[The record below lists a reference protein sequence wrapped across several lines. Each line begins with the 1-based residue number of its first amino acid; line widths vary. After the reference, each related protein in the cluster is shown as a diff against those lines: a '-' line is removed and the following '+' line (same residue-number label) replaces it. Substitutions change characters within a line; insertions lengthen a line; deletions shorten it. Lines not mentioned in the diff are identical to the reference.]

1 VLYITIIENKMASE
15 KIKSTEKKSTIEY
28 MKNEYGMFHT
38 FKLIQGS
45 KRPACKWQEPC
56 NQEKLSICN
65 AKHFNNKYIGTGYE
79 RNLGIPTGK
88 KNNLCVIDIDCQKD
102 IKEGKTN
109 IFFEKFGDD
118 PKQWAKMFGCPV
130 VHTPSGGFHLYFQE
144 EVRVPQTQNDQTNI
158 DVRAEGGYIVA
169 CGSVVNGKFYE
180 QVAGDFEKI
189 PKMNE
194 DVIVFME
201 KNHTGSKP
209 KVKKVKVMKDEKT
222 GDEVVVEEICGCDQS
237 LYNYDY
243 TDYMLNNIIDGL
255 DDKYFNVHIHFLVFT
270 TAMKQIDRQD
280 LWLEHCKKRSK
291 HECNDDWMINFW
303 DGVKDGHKK
312 LYAFNHLL
320 NNTEYQ
326 KDTIRT
332 TLDYYKY
339 KKTLPNMINADEKIE
354 RVKLGINENDEQ
366 EDYFEKVFSFDK
378 YTHKK
383 KYFLFKSDT
392 GTGKTT
398 AFRRYMKNKGNW
410 DKGHQ
415 FISLVSRTTLGE
427 EQYRTFM
434 KDGLDCG
441 YYEYEDFRNPQ
452 MSYICQVDSILKMK
466 WFLKEGL
473 LYDYTLFMDEFNSI
487 IKYIFCSDTL
497 TRSGIRML
505 VIDTLV
511 EMIKEAKY
519 VIMTDADISDIALN
533 FLYNALG
540 STGREQIHFIQ
551 NTYNHNKGKP
561 AQELFS
567 LENVFEK
574 MKDETEFLVCCDEAR
589 NCHLIKDELE
599 QHENKKDKK
608 ILVVDRETESKFM
621 SGLDLDE
628 YDIVIFSPKI
638 VYGLDSVR
646 ERPVFCV
653 YSEKTIDPKD
663 MVQQI
668 NRNRN
673 ITKLWFYFSR
683 KSCRDSDFN
692 TFEDCVQDTLDIRDV
707 CNKQDYLKQEINQ
720 LHTDFITIFNM
731 FKYNEDCYKTNPSA
745 HFRIIIKER
754 GFKVNTCVFQSNVKQ
769 LLKAQKESKE
779 KRIDAVHKDLPF
791 VKEQNEYFGIPDDKI
806 TDYAEIFLKSNY
818 LSQFLNCRSYF
829 YNKYGTEYDPETEQW
844 QDDYTGKELLRLIH
858 QKNEMMMK
866 IKDKEEFNIKK
877 IKTSQSKM
885 IFIDKVRR
893 ECGVR
898 NRFTIQG
905 FKPMKEEKAKEYLAE
920 YKATFS
926 SKSKSEENPFTT
938 EHGIQKIMCMMYK
951 NVFGC
956 APFSGKGKKQ
966 TIDGKRV
973 NVYTYEDEPCDN
985 WGTMSNIQNY
995 SKLNYVKKIQ
1005 NKYDAENLAP
1015 EYQFDE
1021 SSDEE

>member
-1 VLYITIIENKMASE
+1 MSGE
-15 KIKSTEKKSTIEY
+15 KIKCPEKKYNIEY
-28 MKNEYGMFHT
+28 MRNEYGMFHT

-45 KRPACKWQEPC
+45 KRPACKWQEPS
-56 NQEKLSICN
+56 NHEKLSICN
-65 AKHFNNKYIGTGYE
+65 AMHFNKKYVGTGYE

-88 KNNLCVIDIDCQKD
+88 KNNLCVIDIDAHKD
-102 IKEGKTN
+102 KAEGQVN
-109 IFFEKFGDD
+109 IFLQKFGDD
-118 PKQWAKMFGCPV
+118 PQQWAKKFGCPV
-130 VHTPSGGFHLYFQE
+130 IQSPSGGFHIYFQE
-144 EVRVPQTQNDQTNI
+144 ELRVPQTQNDETNI

-169 CGSVVNGKFYE
+169 PGSVFKGNFYTLL
-180 QVAGDFEKI
+180 AGDFEQI
-189 PKMNE
+189 PKMKE
-194 DVIVFME
+194 ELIVFME
-201 KNHTGSKP
+201 TNHAGAKP
-209 KVKKVKVMKDEKT
+209 KVKKVKVLKDDKT
-222 GDEVVVEEICGCDQS
+222 GDEVIVEEICGCDQS

-255 DDKYFNVHIHFLVFT
+255 PDKYFNAHINFLVFT

-280 LWLEHCKKRSK
+280 LWLEHSKKRSK

-303 DGVKDGHKK
+303 DGIKDGHQR

-320 NNTEYQ
+320 INTEYK

-339 KKTLPNMINADEKIE
+339 KKTLPNMIKADEYID
-354 RVKLGINENDEQ
+354 RVKLGINEAGEQ
-366 EDYFEKVFSFDK
+366 EDYFKACMSFDK
-378 YTHKK
+378 KSHKK
-383 KYFLFKSDT
+383 YYLFKSDT

-398 AFRRYMKNKGNW
+398 AFRRFIKNKG
-410 DKGHQ
+410 GQ

-434 KDGLDCG
+434 KDDIDCG
-441 YYEYEDFRNPQ
+441 YYEYESFNNPD

-466 WFLKEGL
+466 WFLDNGYLEG
-473 LYDYTLFMDEFNSI
+473 YTLFMDEFNSI

-505 VIDTLV
+505 VIQTLI
-511 EMIKEAKY
+511 EMIKEARV

-540 STGREQIHFIQ
+540 STGREKIHFVQ

-574 MKDETEFLVCCDEAR
+574 MKDETEMLICCDEAR

-628 YDIVIFSPKI
+628 YDIVIYSPKI

-646 ERPVFCV
+646 SRPVFCV

-683 KSCRDSDFN
+683 KSCRDSEFN
-692 TFEDCVQDTLDIRDV
+692 TFEDCVEDTLDIRDV

-720 LHTDFITIFNM
+720 LHNDFITIFNM

-745 HFRIIIKER
+745 HFRVIIKDR

-769 LLKAQKESKE
+769 LIVAQKISKE
-779 KRIDAVHKDLPF
+779 KRIDAIHKDLPF
-791 VKEQNEYFGIPDDKI
+791 VKEQNEYYGIPEDKI
-806 TDYAEIFLKSNY
+806 TDYAEIFLKSNH
-818 LSQFLNCRSYF
+818 LSQFLHCRSYF
-829 YNKYGTEYDPETEQW
+829 YNKYGTEYDPEKKEW
-844 QDDYTGKELLRLIH
+844 DDDYSGKELMRLIK
-858 QKNEMMMK
+858 QKNEMK
-866 IKDKEEFNIKK
+866 NTIKEKEEFNIKK
-877 IKTSQSKM
+877 IKTANSKM

-898 NRFTIQG
+898 NRLSIEG
-905 FKPMKEEKAKEYLAE
+905 FKIMKEEKAKEYWTE

-926 SKSKSEENPFTT
+926 SKSKNDENPFIT
-938 EHGIQKIMCMMYK
+938 EKGIQKIMCSMYK
-951 NVFGC
+951 HVFGC
-956 APFSGKGKKQ
+956 APFSGKGEKQ
-966 TIDGKRV
+966 MIDGKRV
-973 NVYTYEDEPCDN
+973 NVYKYNDEPCEKWD
-985 WGTMSNIQNY
+985 TMKTLQDY
-995 SKLNYVKKIQ
+995 SKLKYIKKVQ
-1005 NKYDAENLAP
+1005 EKYDAENLDDT
-1015 EYQFDE
+1015 YQFD
-1021 SSDEE
+1021 SDSDDE

>member
-1 VLYITIIENKMASE
+1 MDGE
-15 KIKSTEKKSTIEY
+15 KIKSPELKSNIQY
-28 MKNEYGMFHT
+28 MNNQYGMFYT

-56 NQEKLSICN
+56 NQDKLSMCQAMYYN
-65 AKHFNNKYIGTGYE
+65 KKYIGTAYE
-79 RNLGIPTGK
+79 RNLGILTGK
-88 KNNLCVIDIDCQKD
+88 RNNLCVIDIDCQKD

-118 PKQWAKMFGCPV
+118 PEKWDQMFGCPV

-144 EVRVPQTQNDQTNI
+144 ELRVPQTQNDQTNI
-158 DVRAEGGYIVA
+158 DVRAEGGYIVGA
-169 CGSVVNGKFYE
+169 GSVVNGKFYE
-180 QVAGDFEKI
+180 HVAGDFEKI

-194 DVIVFME
+194 ELIQFME
-201 KNHTGSKP
+201 KNHTGAKP
-209 KVKKVKVMKDEKT
+209 RVKKFKLMKDEKT
-222 GDEVVVEEICGCDQS
+222 GEEISVEEICGCDQS

-243 TDYMLNNIIDGL
+243 TDFMLNNIINGL
-255 DDKYFNVHIHFLVFT
+255 DDKYFNTHIHFLVFT
-270 TAMKQIDRQD
+270 TAMKQIDRKD

-291 HECNDDWMINFW
+291 HECNDDWMNNYW
-303 DGVKDGHKK
+303 DGIKGHKN

-320 NNTEYQ
+320 NNTSYQ

-339 KKTLPNMINADEKIE
+339 KKTLPNIINPDETIE
-354 RVKLGINENDEQ
+354 RTKLGINEEGEQ
-366 EDYFEKVFSFDK
+366 EDLFHKVISFDK
-378 YTHKK
+378 YSHK
-383 KYFLFKSDT
+383 KYFVFKSDT

-398 AFRRYMKNKGNW
+398 AFRRYMSNKG
-410 DKGHQ
+410 GQ

-441 YYEYEDFRNPQ
+441 YYEYEAFNNPE
-452 MSYICQVDSILKMK
+452 MSYICQVDSILKLK
-466 WFLKEGL
+466 WFLTNGH
-473 LYDYTLFMDEFNSI
+473 LYGYTLFMDEFNSI

-505 VIDTLV
+505 VIECLIQI
-511 EMIKEAKY
+511 IKEAKH
-519 VIMTDADISDIALN
+519 VIMTDADISDPAMQ
-533 FLYNALG
+533 FLYNAVG
-540 STGREQIHFIQ
+540 SNDKDKIHFIQ
-551 NTYNHNKGKP
+551 NTYNHNKGKY

-574 MKDETEFLVCCDEAR
+574 MKGETEFLVCCDEAR

-621 SGLDLDE
+621 SGLNLDD
-628 YDIVIFSPKI
+628 YDIVIYSPKI

-683 KSCRDSDFN
+683 KSCRDSDYN
-692 TFEDCVQDTLDIRDV
+692 TFEDCVQDTHDTRDI

-720 LHTDFITIFNM
+720 LHNDFIQIYNM

-745 HFRIIIKER
+745 HFRLIIKER
-754 GFKVNTCVFQSNVKQ
+754 GFKVSTCVFQSNTMQ
-769 LLKAQKESKE
+769 LVNAQKQNKELRISK
-779 KRIDAVHKDLPF
+779 VHKDLPF
-791 VKEQNEYFGIPDDKI
+791 VKEQNEYYGIPDDKI
-806 TDYAEIFLKSNY
+806 KEFADIFLKSSF

-829 YNKYGTEYDPETEQW
+829 YNKYGTEYNPETQQW
-844 QDDYTGKELLRLIH
+844 DDQYTGKELLRLIRH
-858 QKNEMMMK
+858 KNEMKEK
-866 IKDKEEFNIKK
+866 IQKKDEFNIKK
-877 IKTSQSKM
+877 IKTSQNKM

-893 ECGVR
+893 ECGMR
-898 NRFTIQG
+898 NRFTIEG
-905 FKPMKEEKAKEYLAE
+905 LKPPKEEKCLELFQE
-920 YKATFS
+920 YKKTFS
-926 SKSKSEENPFTT
+926 SKSKSEENPFST
-938 EHGIQKIMCMMYK
+938 EHGIQKIIESMYN

-956 APFSGKGKKQ
+956 SPFGANTEKEMV
-966 TIDGKRV
+966 DGKRKSI
-973 NVYTYEDEPCDN
+973 YRYCDN
-985 WGTMSNIQNY
+985 PENEKWQRMKTIQEY
-995 SKLNYVKKIQ
+995 SKLSYQMKKDCEKVL
-1005 NKYDAENLAP
+1005 NEFELD
-1015 EYQFDE
+1015 DE
-1021 SSDEE
+1021 

>member
-1 VLYITIIENKMASE
+1 MSGK
-15 KIKSTEKKSTIEY
+15 KIKCPEKKYNIEY
-28 MKNEYGMFHT
+28 MRNEYGMFHT

-45 KRPACKWQEPC
+45 KRPAVKWTDPS
-56 NQEKLSICN
+56 NHEKLSICN
-65 AKHFNNKYIGTGYE
+65 AMHFNQKYVGTGYE

-88 KNNLCVIDIDCQKD
+88 KNNLCVIDIDAHKD
-102 IKEGKTN
+102 KAEGQVN
-109 IFFEKFGDD
+109 IFLQKFGDD
-118 PKQWAKMFGCPV
+118 PQQWAKMFGCPV
-130 VHTPSGGFHLYFQE
+130 IQSPSGGFHIYFQE
-144 EVRVPQTQNDQTNI
+144 ELRVPQTQNDQTNI

-169 CGSVVNGKFYE
+169 PGSVFKGNFYTLL
-180 QVAGDFEKI
+180 AGDFEQI
-189 PKMNE
+189 PKMKE
-194 DVIVFME
+194 ELIVFME
-201 KNHTGSKP
+201 TNHAGAKP
-209 KVKKVKVMKDEKT
+209 KVKKVKVLKDDKT
-222 GDEVVVEEICGCDQS
+222 GDEVIVEEICGCDQS

-255 DDKYFNVHIHFLVFT
+255 PDKYFNAHINFLVFT

-280 LWLEHCKKRSK
+280 LWLEHSKKRSK
-291 HECNDDWMINFW
+291 HECDDVWMTNFW
-303 DGVKDGHKK
+303 DGIKDGHQR

-320 NNTEYQ
+320 TNTEYK

-339 KKTLPNMINADEKIE
+339 KKTLPNMINADEYID
-354 RVKLGINENDEQ
+354 RVKLGINEDDEQ
-366 EDYFEKVFSFDK
+366 EDYFKVCMSFDK
-378 YTHKK
+378 KSHKK
-383 KYFLFKSDT
+383 YYLFKSDT

-398 AFRRYMKNKGNW
+398 AFRRFIKNKG
-410 DKGHQ
+410 GQ

-434 KDGLDCG
+434 KDDIDCG
-441 YYEYEDFRNPQ
+441 YYEYESFNNPD

-466 WFLKEGL
+466 WFLDNGYLEG
-473 LYDYTLFMDEFNSI
+473 YTLFMDEFNSI

-505 VIDTLV
+505 VIQTLI
-511 EMIKEAKY
+511 EMIKEARV

-540 STGREQIHFIQ
+540 STGREKIHFVQ

-574 MKDETEFLVCCDEAR
+574 MKDETEMLICCDEAR

-628 YDIVIFSPKI
+628 YDIVIYSPKI

-646 ERPVFCV
+646 SRPVFCV

-683 KSCRDSDFN
+683 KSCRDSEFN
-692 TFEDCVQDTLDIRDV
+692 TFEDCVEDTLDIRDV

-720 LHTDFITIFNM
+720 LANDFITIFNM

-745 HFRIIIKER
+745 HFRVIIKDR

-769 LLKAQKESKE
+769 LTEAQKISKE
-779 KRIDAVHKDLPF
+779 KRIDAIHKDLPF
-791 VKEQNEYFGIPDDKI
+791 VKEQNEYYGIPEDKI
-806 TDYAEIFLKSNY
+806 TDYAEIFLKSNH
-818 LSQFLNCRSYF
+818 LSQFLHCRSYF
-829 YNKYGTEYDPETEQW
+829 YNKYGTEYDPEKKDW
-844 QDDYTGKELLRLIH
+844 YDDYTGKELIRLIK
-858 QKNEMMMK
+858 QKNEMK
-866 IKDKEEFNIKK
+866 QNIKEKEEFNIKK
-877 IKTSQSKM
+877 IKTASSKM

-898 NRFTIQG
+898 NRLSIEG
-905 FKPMKEEKAKEYLAE
+905 FKIMKEEKAKEYWTE

-926 SKSKSEENPFTT
+926 SKSKNDENPFIT
-938 EHGIQKIMCMMYK
+938 EKGIQKIMCSMYK
-951 NVFGC
+951 HVFGC
-956 APFSGKGKKQ
+956 APFSGKGEKQ
-966 TIDGKRV
+966 MIDGKRV
-973 NVYTYEDEPCDN
+973 NVYKYNDDPCEKWD
-985 WGTMSNIQNY
+985 TMKTLQDY
-995 SKLNYVKKIQ
+995 SKLKYIKKVQ
-1005 NKYDAENLAP
+1005 DKYDNDNIEHLYN
-1015 EYQFDE
+1015 FDSE
-1021 SSDEE
+1021 SDDE

>member
-1 VLYITIIENKMASE
+1 MSGE
-15 KIKSTEKKSTIEY
+15 KIKCPEKKYNIEY
-28 MKNEYGMFHT
+28 MRNEYGMFHT

-45 KRPACKWQEPC
+45 KRPACKWTEPC
-56 NQEKLSICN
+56 NHEKLSICN
-65 AKHFNNKYIGTGYE
+65 AMHFNKKYVGTGYE

-88 KNNLCVIDIDCQKD
+88 KNNLCVIDIDAHKD
-102 IKEGKTN
+102 KAEGKVN
-109 IFFEKFGDD
+109 IFLQKFGDD
-118 PKQWAKMFGCPV
+118 PKQWAKRFGCPV
-130 VHTPSGGFHLYFQE
+130 IQSPSGGFHIYFQE
-144 EVRVPQTQNDQTNI
+144 ELRVPQTQNDETNI

-169 CGSVVNGKFYE
+169 PGSVFKGNFYTLL
-180 QVAGDFEKI
+180 AGDFEQI
-189 PKMNE
+189 PKMQE
-194 DVIVFME
+194 ELIVFME
-201 KNHTGSKP
+201 TNHSGAKP
-209 KVKKVKVMKDEKT
+209 KVKKVKVLKDDKT
-222 GDEVVVEEICGCDQS
+222 GDEVIVEEICGCDQS

-255 DDKYFNVHIHFLVFT
+255 PDKYFNAHINFLVFT

-303 DGVKDGHKK
+303 DGIKDGHQR

-320 NNTEYQ
+320 TNTEYK

-339 KKTLPNMINADEKIE
+339 KKTLPNMINADEHID
-354 RVKLGINENDEQ
+354 RVKLGINEAGEQ
-366 EDYFEKVFSFDK
+366 EDYFKVCMSFDK
-378 YTHKK
+378 KSHK

-398 AFRRYMKNKGNW
+398 AFRRFIKNKG
-410 DKGHQ
+410 GQ

-434 KDGLDCG
+434 KDDIDCG
-441 YYEYEDFRNPQ
+441 YYEYEDFRDPD

-466 WFLKEGL
+466 WFLDNGYL
-473 LYDYTLFMDEFNSI
+473 QGYTLFMDEFNSI

-505 VIDTLV
+505 VIQTLIQ
-511 EMIKEAKY
+511 MIKDARV

-540 STGREQIHFIQ
+540 STGREQIHFVQ

-574 MKDETEFLVCCDEAR
+574 MKDETEMLICCDEAR

-621 SGLDLDE
+621 SGLDLDD
-628 YDIVIFSPKI
+628 YDIVIYSPKI

-646 ERPVFCV
+646 SRPVFCV

-683 KSCRDSDFN
+683 KSCRDSEFN
-692 TFEDCVQDTLDIRDV
+692 TFEDCVEDTLDIRDV

-720 LHTDFITIFNM
+720 LANDFITIFNM

-745 HFRIIIKER
+745 HFRVIIKDR

-769 LLKAQKESKE
+769 LTEAQKISKE
-779 KRIDAVHKDLPF
+779 KRIEAIHKDLPF
-791 VKEQNEYFGIPDDKI
+791 VKEQNEYYGIPEDKI
-806 TDYAEIFLKSNY
+806 TDYAEIFLKSNH
-818 LSQFLNCRSYF
+818 LSQFLHCRSYF
-829 YNKYGTEYDPETEQW
+829 YNKYGTEYDPEKKEW
-844 QDDYTGKELLRLIH
+844 DDDYSGKELLRLIK
-858 QKNEMMMK
+858 QKNDMK
-866 IKDKEEFNIKK
+866 KSIKEKEEFNIKK
-877 IKTSQSKM
+877 IKTANSKM

-898 NRFTIQG
+898 NRLSIEG
-905 FKPMKEEKAKEYLAE
+905 FKIMKEEKAKEYWTE

-926 SKSKSEENPFTT
+926 SKSKNDENPFIT
-938 EHGIQKIMCMMYK
+938 EKGIQKIMCSMYK

-956 APFSGKGKKQ
+956 APFSGKGEKQ
-966 TIDGKRV
+966 MIDGKRV
-973 NVYTYEDEPCDN
+973 NVYKYNDEPCDK
-985 WGTMSNIQNY
+985 WETMKTLQDY
-995 SKLNYVKKIQ
+995 SKLKYVKKVQ
-1005 NKYDAENLAP
+1005 DKYDAENLDP
-1015 EYQFDE
+1015 TYQFD
-1021 SSDEE
+1021 SDSDDE

>member
-1 VLYITIIENKMASE
+1 MSGE
-15 KIKSTEKKSTIEY
+15 KIKCPEKKCSIEY

-38 FKLIQGS
+38 FRLIQGS

-56 NQEKLSICN
+56 NHEKLSICN
-65 AKHFNNKYIGTGYE
+65 AMHFNKKYVGTGYE

-88 KNNLCVIDIDCQKD
+88 KNNLCVIDIDAHKD
-102 IKEGKTN
+102 KAEGKVN
-109 IFFEKFGDD
+109 IFLQKFGDD
-118 PKQWAKMFGCPV
+118 PQQWAKVFGCPV
-130 VHTPSGGFHLYFQE
+130 IQSPSGGFHIYFQE
-144 EVRVPQTQNDQTNI
+144 ELRVPQTQNDETNI

-169 CGSVVNGKFYE
+169 PGSVFKGNFYTLL
-180 QVAGDFEKI
+180 AGDFEQI
-189 PKMNE
+189 PKMQE
-194 DVIVFME
+194 ELIVFME
-201 KNHTGSKP
+201 TNHAGAKP
-209 KVKKVKVMKDEKT
+209 KVKKVKVLKDEKT
-222 GDEVVVEEICGCDQS
+222 GDEVIVEEICGCDQS

-255 DDKYFNVHIHFLVFT
+255 PDKYFNAHINFLVFT

-291 HECNDDWMINFW
+291 HECEDVWMINFW
-303 DGVKDGHKK
+303 DGIKDGHQR

-320 NNTEYQ
+320 TNTEYK

-339 KKTLPNMINADEKIE
+339 KKTLPNMIKADEYID

-366 EDYFEKVFSFDK
+366 EDYFKVCMSFDK
-378 YTHKK
+378 KSHKK
-383 KYFLFKSDT
+383 YYLFKSDT

-398 AFRRYMKNKGNW
+398 AFRRFIKNKG
-410 DKGHQ
+410 GQ

-434 KDGLDCG
+434 KDDIDCG
-441 YYEYEDFRNPQ
+441 YYEYESFNNPD

-466 WFLKEGL
+466 WFLDNGW
-473 LYDYTLFMDEFNSI
+473 LYNYTLFMDEFNSI

-505 VIDTLV
+505 VIETLI
-511 EMIKEAKY
+511 EMIKEARV

-540 STGREQIHFIQ
+540 STGREKIHFVQ

-574 MKDETEFLVCCDEAR
+574 MKDETEMLICCDEAR

-628 YDIVIFSPKI
+628 YDIVIYSPKI

-646 ERPVFCV
+646 SRPVFCV

-683 KSCRDSDFN
+683 KSCRDSEFN
-692 TFEDCVQDTLDIRDV
+692 TFEDCVEDTLDIRDV

-720 LHTDFITIFNM
+720 LANDFITIFNM

-745 HFRIIIKER
+745 HFRVIIKDR

-769 LLKAQKESKE
+769 LTEAQKISKE
-779 KRIDAVHKDLPF
+779 KRIDAIHKDLPF
-791 VKEQNEYFGIPDDKI
+791 VKEQNEYYGIPEDKI
-806 TDYAEIFLKSNY
+806 TDYAEIFLKSNH
-818 LSQFLNCRSYF
+818 LSQFLHCRSFF
-829 YNKYGTEYDPETEQW
+829 YNKYGTEYDPEKKDW
-844 QDDYTGKELLRLIH
+844 QDEYTGKELMRLIK
-858 QKNEMMMK
+858 QKNDMK
-866 IKDKEEFNIKK
+866 KTIKEKEEFNIKK
-877 IKTSQSKM
+877 IKTASSKM

-898 NRFTIQG
+898 NRLSIEG
-905 FKPMKEEKAKEYLAE
+905 FKIMKEEKAKEYLAE

-926 SKSKSEENPFTT
+926 SKSKSDENPFTT
-938 EHGIQKIMCMMYK
+938 EKGIQKIMCSMYK

-956 APFSGKGKKQ
+956 APFSGKGEKQ
-966 TIDGKRV
+966 MIDGKRV
-973 NVYTYEDEPCDN
+973 NVYKYNDEPCEKWD
-985 WGTMSNIQNY
+985 TMKTLQDY
-995 SKLNYVKKIQ
+995 SKLKYVKKVQ
-1005 NKYDAENLAP
+1005 DKYEHDNQEV
-1015 EYQFDE
+1015 EYGFD
-1021 SSDEE
+1021 SDSDDE

>member
-1 VLYITIIENKMASE
+1 MDSV
-15 KIKSTEKKSTIEY
+15 KIKSPEKKCSIEY

-38 FKLIQGS
+38 FRLIQGS

-56 NQEKLSICN
+56 NHEKLSICN
-65 AKHFNNKYIGTGYE
+65 AMHFNKKYVGTGYE

-88 KNNLCVIDIDCQKD
+88 KNNLCVIDIDAHKD
-102 IKEGKTN
+102 KAEGKVN
-109 IFFEKFGDD
+109 IFLQKFGDD
-118 PKQWAKMFGCPV
+118 PQQWAKVFGCPV
-130 VHTPSGGFHLYFQE
+130 IQSPSGGFHIYFQE
-144 EVRVPQTQNDQTNI
+144 ELRVPQTQNDETNI

-169 CGSVVNGKFYE
+169 PGSVFKGNFYTLL
-180 QVAGDFEKI
+180 AGDFEQI
-189 PKMNE
+189 PKMQE
-194 DVIVFME
+194 ELIVFME
-201 KNHTGSKP
+201 TNHAGAKP
-209 KVKKVKVMKDEKT
+209 KVKKVKVLKDEKT
-222 GDEVVVEEICGCDQS
+222 GDEVIVEEICGCDQS

-255 DDKYFNVHIHFLVFT
+255 PDKYFNAHINFLVFT

-291 HECNDDWMINFW
+291 HECEDVWMINFW
-303 DGVKDGHKK
+303 DGIKDGHQR

-320 NNTEYQ
+320 TNTEYK

-339 KKTLPNMINADEKIE
+339 KKTLPNMIKADEYID

-366 EDYFEKVFSFDK
+366 EDYFKVCMSFDK
-378 YTHKK
+378 KSHKK
-383 KYFLFKSDT
+383 YYLFKSDT

-398 AFRRYMKNKGNW
+398 AFRRFIKNKG
-410 DKGHQ
+410 GQ

-434 KDGLDCG
+434 KDDIDCG
-441 YYEYEDFRNPQ
+441 YYEYEGFNNPD

-466 WFLKEGL
+466 WFLDNGW
-473 LYDYTLFMDEFNSI
+473 LYNYTLFMDEFNSI

-505 VIDTLV
+505 VIETLI
-511 EMIKEAKY
+511 EMIKEARV

-540 STGREQIHFIQ
+540 STGREKIHFVQ

-574 MKDETEFLVCCDEAR
+574 MKDETEMLICCDEAR

-628 YDIVIFSPKI
+628 YDIVIYSPKI

-646 ERPVFCV
+646 SRPVFCV

-683 KSCRDSDFN
+683 KSCRDSEFN
-692 TFEDCVQDTLDIRDV
+692 TFEDCVEDTLDIRDV

-720 LHTDFITIFNM
+720 LANDFITIFNM

-745 HFRIIIKER
+745 HFRVIIKDR

-769 LLKAQKESKE
+769 LTEAQKISKE
-779 KRIDAVHKDLPF
+779 KRIDAIHKDLPF
-791 VKEQNEYFGIPDDKI
+791 VKEQNEYYGIPEDKI
-806 TDYAEIFLKSNY
+806 TDYAEIFLKSNH
-818 LSQFLNCRSYF
+818 LSQFLHCRSFF
-829 YNKYGTEYDPETEQW
+829 YNKYGTEYDPEKKDW
-844 QDDYTGKELLRLIH
+844 QDEYTGKELMRLIK
-858 QKNEMMMK
+858 QKNDMK
-866 IKDKEEFNIKK
+866 KTIKEKEEFNIKK
-877 IKTSQSKM
+877 IKTASSKM

-898 NRFTIQG
+898 NRLSIEG
-905 FKPMKEEKAKEYLAE
+905 FKIMKEEKAKEYLAE

-926 SKSKSEENPFTT
+926 SKSKSDENPFTT
-938 EHGIQKIMCMMYK
+938 EKGIQKIMCSMYK

-956 APFSGKGKKQ
+956 APFSGKGEKQ
-966 TIDGKRV
+966 MIDGKRV
-973 NVYTYEDEPCDN
+973 NVYKYNDEPCEKWD
-985 WGTMSNIQNY
+985 TMKTLQDY
-995 SKLNYVKKIQ
+995 SKLKYVKKVQ
-1005 NKYDAENLAP
+1005 DKYEHDNQEV
-1015 EYQFDE
+1015 EYGFD
-1021 SSDEE
+1021 SDSDDE

>member
-1 VLYITIIENKMASE
+1 MIYIENKMNGE
-15 KIKSTEKKSTIEY
+15 KNKSTELKSNVQY
-28 MKNEYGMFHT
+28 MNNKYGMFFT
-38 FKLIQGS
+38 FKLIKGS

-56 NQEKLSICN
+56 NQEKISICEAN
-65 AKHFNNKYIGTGYE
+65 NFNKKYIGTPYE
-79 RNLGIPTGK
+79 RNIGVPTGK
-88 KNNLCVIDIDCQKD
+88 RNNLCVIDIDCQKD

-109 IFFEKFGDD
+109 IFFEKFGES
-118 PKQWAKMFGCPV
+118 PAQWEEMFGCPV
-130 VHTPSGGFHLYFQE
+130 VHTPSGGYHLYFQE
-144 EVRVPQTQNDQTNI
+144 ELRVPQTQNDQTNI
-158 DVRAEGGYIVA
+158 DVRAEGGYIVGA
-169 CGSVVNGKFYE
+169 GSVINGIFYE
-180 QVAGDFEKI
+180 HVAGSFEKI

-194 DVIVFME
+194 ELIQFME
-201 KNHTGSKP
+201 KNHTGAKP
-209 KVKKVKVMKDEKT
+209 KVKKIKVMKDEKT
-222 GDEVVVEEICGCDQS
+222 GEEIAVEEICGCDQS

-243 TDYMLNNIIDGL
+243 TDFMLNNIINGL
-255 DDKYFNVHIHFLVFT
+255 DDKYFNTHIYFLVFS
-270 TAMKQIDRQD
+270 TAMKQIDRKD
-280 LWLEHCKKRSK
+280 LWLVHSKKRSK
-291 HECNDDWMINFW
+291 HECQDKWMNNYW
-303 DGVKDGHKK
+303 DGIKKGHKN

-320 NNTEYQ
+320 NNTSYQ

-339 KKTLPNMINADEKIE
+339 KKTLPNIINPDEKIE
-354 RVKLGINENDEQ
+354 RTKLGINEEGQQ
-366 EDYFEKVFSFDK
+366 EDYFKKVISFDK
-378 YTHKK
+378 YSHK
-383 KYFLFKSDT
+383 KYFIFKSDT

-398 AFRRYMKNKGNW
+398 AFRRYMQNKG
-410 DKGHQ
+410 GQ

-434 KDGLDCG
+434 NDDLDCG
-441 YYEYEDFRNPQ
+441 YYEYEPFNNPD

-466 WFLKEGL
+466 WFLTNGH
-473 LYDYTLFMDEFNSI
+473 LYGYTLFMDEFNSI

-505 VIDTLV
+505 VIETLI
-511 EMIKEAKY
+511 EMIKEAKH
-519 VIMTDADISDIALN
+519 VIMTDADISDPAMQ
-533 FLYNALG
+533 FLYNAVG
-540 STGREQIHFIQ
+540 SNDKDKIHFIQ
-551 NTYNHNKGKP
+551 NTYNHNKGKY

-574 MKDETEFLVCCDEAR
+574 MKGETEFLVCCDEAR

-621 SGLDLDE
+621 SGLNLDD
-628 YDIVIFSPKI
+628 YDIVIYSPKI

-683 KSCRDSDFN
+683 KSCRDSEFN
-692 TFEDCVQDTLDIRDV
+692 TFEDCVQDTLDTRDI

-720 LHTDFITIFNM
+720 LHNDFIQIFNM

-754 GFKVNTCVFQSNVKQ
+754 GFKVSTCVFQSNTQQ
-769 LLKAQKESKE
+769 LVNAQKQSKE
-779 KRIDAVHKDLPF
+779 LRMSKVHKDMPF
-791 VKEQNEYFGIPDDKI
+791 VKELNEYYGIPDDEIKNF
-806 TDYAEIFLKSNY
+806 ASIFLKNNY

-829 YNKYGTEYDPETEQW
+829 YNKYGTEYDPETQQW
-844 QDDYTGKELLRLIH
+844 NDDYTGKELMRLIN
-858 QKNEMMMK
+858 QKKEMKEK
-866 IKDKEEFNIKK
+866 IQNKEEFNIKK
-877 IKTSQSKM
+877 IKTSQNKM

-898 NRFTIQG
+898 NRFTIEG
-905 FKPMKEEKAKEYLAE
+905 FKPMKEEKAKEYLEE
-920 YKATFS
+920 YKKTFS
-926 SKSKSEENPFTT
+926 SKSKSEENPFLTQ
-938 EHGIQKIMCMMYK
+938 HGIQKIMCMMYK

-956 APFSGKGKKQ
+956 APFSGLQEKAM
-966 TIDGKRV
+966 INGKRV
-973 NVYTYEDEPCDN
+973 SVYVYQDACDGD
-985 WGTMSNIQNY
+985 WVKMRWVQTY
-995 SKLNYVKKIQ
+995 SKLSYQKK
-1005 NKYDAENLAP
+1005 KDDKHKKDTAGCLLDDDSD
-1015 EYQFDE
+1015 DE
-1021 SSDEE
+1021 

>member
-1 VLYITIIENKMASE
+1 MSGE
-15 KIKSTEKKSTIEY
+15 KIKCPEKKYNIEY
-28 MKNEYGMFHT
+28 MRNEYGMFHT

-45 KRPACKWQEPC
+45 KRPACKWQEPS
-56 NQEKLSICN
+56 NHEKLSICN
-65 AKHFNNKYIGTGYE
+65 AMHFNKKYVGTGYE

-88 KNNLCVIDIDCQKD
+88 KNNLCVIDIDAHKD
-102 IKEGKTN
+102 KAEGQVN
-109 IFFEKFGDD
+109 IFLQKFGDD
-118 PKQWAKMFGCPV
+118 PQQWAKKFGCPV
-130 VHTPSGGFHLYFQE
+130 IQSPSGGFHIYFQE
-144 EVRVPQTQNDQTNI
+144 ELRVPQTQNDETNI

-169 CGSVVNGKFYE
+169 PGSVFKGNFYTLL
-180 QVAGDFEKI
+180 AGDFEQI
-189 PKMNE
+189 PKMKE
-194 DVIVFME
+194 ELIVFME
-201 KNHTGSKP
+201 TNHAGAKP
-209 KVKKVKVMKDEKT
+209 KVKKVKVLKDDKT
-222 GDEVVVEEICGCDQS
+222 GDEVIVEEICGCDQS

-255 DDKYFNVHIHFLVFT
+255 PDKYFNAHINFLVFT

-280 LWLEHCKKRSK
+280 LWLEHSKKRSK

-303 DGVKDGHKK
+303 DGIKDGHQR

-320 NNTEYQ
+320 INTEYK

-339 KKTLPNMINADEKIE
+339 KKTLPNMIKADEYID
-354 RVKLGINENDEQ
+354 RVKLGINEAGEQ
-366 EDYFEKVFSFDK
+366 EDYFKACMSFDK
-378 YTHKK
+378 KSHKK
-383 KYFLFKSDT
+383 YYLFKSDT

-398 AFRRYMKNKGNW
+398 AFRRFIKNKG
-410 DKGHQ
+410 GQ

-434 KDGLDCG
+434 KDDIDCG
-441 YYEYEDFRNPQ
+441 YYEYESFNNPD

-466 WFLKEGL
+466 WFLDNGYLEG
-473 LYDYTLFMDEFNSI
+473 YTLFMDEFNSI

-505 VIDTLV
+505 VIQTLI
-511 EMIKEAKY
+511 EMIKEARV

-540 STGREQIHFIQ
+540 STGREKIHFVQ

-574 MKDETEFLVCCDEAR
+574 MKDETEMLICCDEAR

-628 YDIVIFSPKI
+628 YDIVIYSPKI

-646 ERPVFCV
+646 SRAVFCV

-683 KSCRDSDFN
+683 KSCRDSEFN
-692 TFEDCVQDTLDIRDV
+692 TFEDCVEDTLDIRDV

-720 LHTDFITIFNM
+720 LHNDFITIFNM

-745 HFRIIIKER
+745 HFRVIIKDR

-769 LLKAQKESKE
+769 LIVAQKISKE
-779 KRIDAVHKDLPF
+779 KRIDAIHKDLPF
-791 VKEQNEYFGIPDDKI
+791 VKEQNEYYGIPEDKI
-806 TDYAEIFLKSNY
+806 TDYAEIFLKSNH
-818 LSQFLNCRSYF
+818 LSQFLHCRSYF
-829 YNKYGTEYDPETEQW
+829 YNKYGTEYDPEKKEW
-844 QDDYTGKELLRLIH
+844 DDDYSGKELMRLIK
-858 QKNEMMMK
+858 QKNEMK
-866 IKDKEEFNIKK
+866 NTIKEKEEFNIKK
-877 IKTSQSKM
+877 IKTANSKM

-898 NRFTIQG
+898 NRLSIEG
-905 FKPMKEEKAKEYLAE
+905 FKIMKEEKAKEYWTE

-926 SKSKSEENPFTT
+926 SKSKNDENPFIT
-938 EHGIQKIMCMMYK
+938 EKGIQKIMCSMYK
-951 NVFGC
+951 HVFGC
-956 APFSGKGKKQ
+956 APFSGKGEKQ
-966 TIDGKRV
+966 MIDGKRV
-973 NVYTYEDEPCDN
+973 NVYKYNDEPCEKWD
-985 WGTMSNIQNY
+985 TMKTLQDY
-995 SKLNYVKKIQ
+995 SKLKYIKKVQ
-1005 NKYDAENLAP
+1005 DKYDNDNIEHQYN
-1015 EYQFDE
+1015 FD
-1021 SSDEE
+1021 SDSDDE

>member
-1 VLYITIIENKMASE
+1 MSGE
-15 KIKSTEKKSTIEY
+15 KIKCPEKKYNIEY
-28 MKNEYGMFHT
+28 MRNEYGMFHT

-45 KRPACKWQEPC
+45 KRPAVKWTDPS
-56 NQEKLSICN
+56 NHEKLSICN
-65 AKHFNNKYIGTGYE
+65 AMHFNKKYVGTGYE

-88 KNNLCVIDIDCQKD
+88 KNNLCVIDIDAHKD
-102 IKEGKTN
+102 KAEGQVN
-109 IFFEKFGDD
+109 IFLQKFGDD
-118 PKQWAKMFGCPV
+118 PEQWAKMFGCPV
-130 VHTPSGGFHLYFQE
+130 IQSPSGGFHIYFQE
-144 EVRVPQTQNDQTNI
+144 ELRVPQTQNDETNI

-169 CGSVVNGKFYE
+169 PGSVFKGNFYTLL
-180 QVAGDFEKI
+180 AGDFEQI
-189 PKMNE
+189 PKMKE
-194 DVIVFME
+194 ELIVFME
-201 KNHTGSKP
+201 TNHAGAKP
-209 KVKKVKVMKDEKT
+209 KVKKVKVLKDDKT
-222 GDEVVVEEICGCDQS
+222 GDEVIVEEICGCDQS

-243 TDYMLNNIIDGL
+243 TDYMLNNIINGL
-255 DDKYFNVHIHFLVFT
+255 PDKYFNAHINFLVFT

-280 LWLEHCKKRSK
+280 LWLEHSKKRSK
-291 HECNDDWMINFW
+291 HECDDDWMINFW
-303 DGVKDGHKK
+303 DGIKDGHQR

-320 NNTEYQ
+320 TNTEYK

-339 KKTLPNMINADEKIE
+339 KKTLPNMIKADEYID
-354 RVKLGINENDEQ
+354 RVKLGINEAGEQ
-366 EDYFEKVFSFDK
+366 EDYFKVCMSFDK
-378 YTHKK
+378 KSHK

-398 AFRRYMKNKGNW
+398 AFRRFIKNKG
-410 DKGHQ
+410 GQ

-434 KDGLDCG
+434 KDDIDCG
-441 YYEYEDFRNPQ
+441 YYEYESFNSPD

-466 WFLKEGL
+466 WFLDNGYLEG
-473 LYDYTLFMDEFNSI
+473 YTLFMDEFNSI

-505 VIDTLV
+505 VIQTLI
-511 EMIKEAKY
+511 EMIKEARV

-540 STGREQIHFIQ
+540 STGREKIHFVQ

-574 MKDETEFLVCCDEAR
+574 MKDETEMLICCDEAR

-628 YDIVIFSPKI
+628 YDIVIYSPKI

-646 ERPVFCV
+646 SRPVFCV

-683 KSCRDSDFN
+683 KSCRDSEFN
-692 TFEDCVQDTLDIRDV
+692 TFEDCVEDTLDIRDV

-720 LHTDFITIFNM
+720 LANDFITIFNM

-745 HFRIIIKER
+745 HFRVIIKDR

-769 LLKAQKESKE
+769 LTEAQKISKE
-779 KRIDAVHKDLPF
+779 KRIDAIHKDLPF
-791 VKEQNEYFGIPDDKI
+791 VKEQNEYYGIPEDKI
-806 TDYAEIFLKSNY
+806 TDYAEIFLKSNH
-818 LSQFLNCRSYF
+818 LSQFLHCRSYF
-829 YNKYGTEYDPETEQW
+829 YNKYGTEYDPEKKDW
-844 QDDYTGKELLRLIH
+844 YDDYTGKELMRLIK
-858 QKNEMMMK
+858 QKNDMK
-866 IKDKEEFNIKK
+866 KTIKEKEEFNIKK
-877 IKTSQSKM
+877 IKTASSKM

-898 NRFTIQG
+898 NRLSIEG
-905 FKPMKEEKAKEYLAE
+905 FKIMKEEKAKEYWTE

-926 SKSKSEENPFTT
+926 SKSKSDENPFIT
-938 EHGIQKIMCMMYK
+938 EKGIQKIMCSMYK
-951 NVFGC
+951 HVFGC
-956 APFSGKGKKQ
+956 APFSGKGEKQ
-966 TIDGKRV
+966 MIDGKRV
-973 NVYTYEDEPCDN
+973 NVYKYDDEPCEKWD
-985 WGTMSNIQNY
+985 TMKTLQDY
-995 SKLNYVKKIQ
+995 SKLKYIKKVQ
-1005 NKYDAENLAP
+1005 DKYDNDNIEH
-1015 EYQFDE
+1015 EYNFD
-1021 SSDEE
+1021 SDSDDE

>member
-1 VLYITIIENKMASE
+1 MSGE
-15 KIKSTEKKSTIEY
+15 KNNCPEKKCNIEY
-28 MKNEYGMFHT
+28 MNNQYGMFHT

-56 NQEKLSICN
+56 NQERLSICN
-65 AKHFNNKYIGTGYE
+65 AMHFNKKYVGTGYE
-79 RNLGIPTGK
+79 RNLGIITGK

-102 IKEGKTN
+102 IKENKIN
-109 IFFEKFGDD
+109 IFFQTFGDD
-118 PKQWAKMFGCPV
+118 PEQWAKRFGCPV
-130 VHTPSGGFHLYFQE
+130 VQTPSGGYHLYFQE
-144 EVRVPQTQNDQTNI
+144 ELRVPQTQNDETNI

-180 QVAGDFEKI
+180 QCAGDFEKI

-194 DVIVFME
+194 EVICFME
-201 KNHTGSKP
+201 KNHAGAKP
-209 KVKKVKVMKDEKT
+209 KVKKVKVMKDQKT
-222 GDEVVVEEICGCDQS
+222 GEEVVVEEICGCDQS

-243 TDYMLNNIIDGL
+243 TDYMLNKIIDGL
-255 DDKYFNVHIHFLVFT
+255 PDKYFNTHINFLVFT
-270 TAMKQIDRQD
+270 TGMKQIDRQD

-291 HECNDDWMINFW
+291 HECNDDWMISFW
-303 DGVKDGHKK
+303 DGIKDGHKN
-312 LYAFNHLL
+312 LYAFNHIL

-332 TLDYYKY
+332 SLDYYKY
-339 KKTLPNMINADEKIE
+339 KKTLPNLIHPDETIE
-354 RVKLGINENDEQ
+354 RVKLGINEDDQQ
-366 EDYFEKVFSFDK
+366 EDYFKKVLSFDK
-378 YTHKK
+378 YSHK
-383 KYFLFKSDT
+383 KYFIFKSDT

-398 AFRRYMKNKGNW
+398 AFRRFMQNK
-410 DKGHQ
+410 KGQ

-441 YYEYEDFRNPQ
+441 YYEYEPFNNPE

-466 WFLKEGL
+466 WFLNQGWL
-473 LYDYTLFMDEFNSI
+473 SGYTLFMDEFNSI

-505 VIDTLV
+505 VIDTLIQ
-511 EMIKEAKY
+511 MIKEATH

-540 STGREQIHFIQ
+540 STGREKIHFIQ

-567 LENVFEK
+567 LENIYEK

-589 NCHLIKDELE
+589 NCHLIKEEIE

-621 SGLDLDE
+621 SGLDLDD
-628 YDIVIFSPKI
+628 YDIVIYSPKI

-683 KSCRDSDFN
+683 KSCRDSEFN

-720 LHTDFITIFNM
+720 LHNDFITIFNM

-754 GFKVNTCVFQSNVKQ
+754 GFNVSTCIFQSNVKQ
-769 LLKAQKESKE
+769 LTKAQKESKE
-779 KRIDAVHKDLPF
+779 RRIEGVHKDLPF
-791 VKEQNEYFGIPDDKI
+791 VKEQNEYFGIPEDKI
-806 TDYAEIFLKSNY
+806 KEYAEIFLKSNY
-818 LSQFLNCRSYF
+818 VSQFLNCRSFF

-844 QDDYTGKELLRLIH
+844 SDEYTGKELLRLIH
-858 QKNEMMMK
+858 QKNEMK
-866 IKDKEEFNIKK
+866 DNIKGKDEFNIKK
-877 IKTSQSKM
+877 IKTSQCKM

-898 NRFTIQG
+898 NRFTIEG
-905 FKPMKEEKAKEYLAE
+905 FKPMKEERAKEYLEE
-920 YKATFS
+920 YKRTFS
-926 SKSKSEENPFTT
+926 SKSKSEENPFTSV
-938 EHGIQKIMCMMYK
+938 HGIQKVMCSMYK

-956 APFSGKGKKQ
+956 APFSGVAYKEKV
-966 TIDGKRV
+966 DGKRV
-973 NVYTYEDEPCDN
+973 SVYKYEDEPCDN
-985 WGTMSNIQNY
+985 WITMSDIQKY
-995 SKLNYVKKIQ
+995 SKMSYEKKKNEKHKQ
-1005 NKYDAENLAP
+1005 EQM
-1015 EYQFDE
+1015 QFAIDDY

>member
-1 VLYITIIENKMASE
+1 MIFIIIIDIKMSGEKNKCP
-15 KIKSTEKKSTIEY
+15 EKKCNIEY
-28 MKNEYGMFHT
+28 MKNQYGMFHT

-45 KRPACKWQEPC
+45 KRPSCKWTEAC
-56 NQEKLSICN
+56 NHEKISICN
-65 AKHFNNKYIGTGYE
+65 AMHFNQKYVGTGYE

-88 KNNLCVIDIDCQKD
+88 KNNLCVIDIDSQKD
-102 IKEGKTN
+102 IKENKVN
-109 IFFEKFGDD
+109 IFFQMFGDD
-118 PKQWAKMFGCPV
+118 PEQWAKEFGCPV
-130 VHTPSGGFHLYFQE
+130 INTPSGGYHLYFQE
-144 EVRVPQTQNDQTNI
+144 EVRVPQTQNDETNI

-169 CGSVVNGKFYE
+169 PGSVINGKFYH
-180 QVAGDFEKI
+180 QVSGDFEQI
-189 PKMNE
+189 PKMKE
-194 DVIVFME
+194 ELIVFME
-201 KNHTGSKP
+201 TNHAGAKP
-209 KVKKVKVMKDEKT
+209 KVKKVKVLKDDKT
-222 GDEVVVEEICGCDQS
+222 GDEVIVEEICGCDQS

-243 TDYMLNNIIDGL
+243 TDFMLNKIIDGL
-255 DDKYFNVHIHFLVFT
+255 PDKYFNAHINFLIFT

-291 HECNDDWMINFW
+291 HECEDTWMIAFW
-303 DGVKDGHKK
+303 DNIKDGHQK

-332 TLDYYKY
+332 SLDYYKY
-339 KKTLPNMINADEKIE
+339 KKTLPNMINADECID
-354 RVKLGINENDEQ
+354 RVKLGINEATEQ
-366 EDYFEKVFSFDK
+366 EDYFDMVFDK
-378 YTHKK
+378 YSHK
-383 KYFLFKSDT
+383 KYFIFKSDT

-398 AFRRYMKNKGNW
+398 AFRRYMMNKGNW
-410 DKGHQ
+410 NEGHQ

-434 KDGLDCG
+434 KDELDCG
-441 YYEYEDFRNPQ
+441 YYEYEDFRNPD

-466 WFLKEGL
+466 WFLKNGYL
-473 LYDYTLFMDEFNSI
+473 QGYTLFMDEFNSI

-505 VIDTLV
+505 VIDALI
-511 EMIKEAKY
+511 EMIKEAKH
-519 VIMTDADISDIALN
+519 VVMTDADISDISLN

-540 STGREQIHFIQ
+540 STEREKIHFIE
-551 NTYNHNKGKP
+551 NKYNHNKGKP

-567 LENVFEK
+567 LENVYEK

-621 SGLDLDE
+621 SGLNLDD
-628 YDIVIFSPKI
+628 YDIVIYSPKI
-638 VYGLDSVR
+638 VYGLDSIR

-683 KSCRDSDFN
+683 KSCRDSEFN
-692 TFEDCVQDTLDIRDV
+692 TFEDCVEDTLDIRDV

-745 HFRIIIKER
+745 HFRIIIKQR
-754 GFKVNTCVFQSNVKQ
+754 GFKVSTCIFQSNTKQ
-769 LLKAQKESKE
+769 LTKAQKESKE
-779 KRIDAVHKDLPF
+779 KRIEGIHKDLPF
-791 VKEQNEYFGIPDDKI
+791 VKEQNEYYGIPEDKI
-806 TDYAEIFLKSNY
+806 KDFAEIFLKSNY
-818 LSQFLNCRSYF
+818 LSHFLNCRSFF
-829 YNKYGTEYDPETEQW
+829 YNKYGTEYHPEKNEW
-844 QDDYTGKELLRLIH
+844 VDDYTGKELLRLVH
-858 QKNEMMMK
+858 QKNDMMMK
-866 IKDKEEFNIKK
+866 IKDKDEFNIKK
-877 IKTSQSKM
+877 IKTATCKM

-893 ECGVR
+893 ECRVR
-898 NRFTIQG
+898 NRLTIQG
-905 FKPMKEEKAKEYLAE
+905 FKPMKEEKAKEYLEE
-920 YKATFS
+920 YKRTFS
-926 SKSKSEENPFTT
+926 SKSKSDENPFIT
-938 EHGIQKIMCMMYK
+938 EKGIQKTMCMMYK

-956 APFSGKGKKQ
+956 APFSGVAYKDK
-966 TIDGKRV
+966 IDGKRV
-973 NVYTYEDEPCDN
+973 SVYKYEDGGDIDWLNMQC
-985 WGTMSNIQNY
+985 IQTY
-995 SKLNYVKKIQ
+995 SKLNYVKKKQ
-1005 NKYDAENLAP
+1005 DKYDAENV
-1015 EYQFDE
+1015 EHQYEIDSDSDDE
-1021 SSDEE
+1021 